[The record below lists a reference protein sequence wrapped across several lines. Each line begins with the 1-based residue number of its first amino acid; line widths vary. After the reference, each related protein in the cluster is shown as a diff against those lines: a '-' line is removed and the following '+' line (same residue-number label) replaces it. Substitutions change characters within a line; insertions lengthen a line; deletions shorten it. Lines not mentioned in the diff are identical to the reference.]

1 MSEIYTEERKEAD
14 VAPVNYPVSVGD
26 WFLTILITAIP
37 IVGIVMLFV
46 WAFGGGVNVNK
57 ANWAK
62 ASLLW
67 ALIWGIL
74 AILLFGAFIAAFFTR
89 HGTEI

>member
-1 MSEIYTEERKEAD
+1 MNEIYTEERRQAGSS
-14 VAPVNYPVSVGD
+14 VSNYPISTSD

-37 IVGIVMLFV
+37 VVGIVMLFV
-46 WAFGGGVNVNK
+46 WAFGNGTNPNK

-67 ALIWGIL
+67 VLIGTV
-74 AILLFGAFIAAFFTR
+74 IAALFMALFFAAIFSR
-89 HGTEI
+89 YSSEM